1 MPINKTQMNTKL
13 YINACI
19 VLIRY
24 TFQNVLRFWLDRGV
38 DGFRIDAIPYLF
50 EVKNLSQNVKPGD
63 VSCVNKLHVF
73 INAR

>member
-1 MPINKTQMNTKL
+1 MYTKL
-13 YINACI
+13 YIIACI

-63 VSCVNKLHVF
+63 VSCVNKLQVF